1 MSGRSW
7 RIAVLLAL
15 PAALLALFAI
25 PLSGESFGLQL
36 GTLVVVYAL
45 AVVGLDAVA
54 GRGGQL
60 HVGYAVIFGAG
71 AYTTAIYAREVDGP
85 AILAVLC
92 GVVVGAAVSTI
103 LGLLLSRSAGY
114 MFAVLTLAAS
124 TALASV
130 VNNVQWLGG
139 TSGVGGVSRDLFGTG
154 AIEPEALYV
163 MICAITAIVIA
174 LYARFRRTATGR
186 AIEAMRLVPGVA
198 QASGVDIARLRVR
211 LSVLSGA
218 IGGLAG
224 TMYALLQQYVS
235 ADLVGAT
242 SSVNLLAMNII
253 GGSTVALAGVP
264 GAFIVIGL
272 PQMIQS
278 LVSYQLIMVGVITGV
293 IALWLRRGLAGTPLD
308 LWARAVRPLL
318 ERPPGSSDDER
329 PATMPRRPAEPV
341 RGTLTAEQVSVEF
354 DGVIALGDVSIGLM
368 PGRVHALVG
377 PNGAGKTTLVNVLAG
392 SQRPTRGTVR
402 LDGDDIVSLSA
413 HRRAKAGITRTFQ
426 IVALCGTLSV
436 RENVM
441 LGGFAHQRPSF
452 VRDFFGIESR
462 AAERTQRQR
471 AEALLDAL
479 GAAELADRRV
489 DALTS
494 GQRRLVEIA
503 RCLMTDA
510 EVILLDEPAAGLS
523 SSERRQL
530 AKVIRRLA
538 SEGKA
543 ILLIEHDMEFVMSL
557 AEEITV
563 LTRGTRLASGA
574 PDAVRADPRVI
585 EAYWGTEVAA

>member
-1 MSGRSW
+1 M
-7 RIAVLLAL
+7 I
-15 PAALLALFAI
+15 
-25 PLSGESFGLQL
+25 
-36 GTLVVVYAL
+36 
-45 AVVGLDAVA
+45 
-54 GRGGQL
+54 
-60 HVGYAVIFGAG
+60 
-71 AYTTAIYAREVDGP
+71 
-85 AILAVLC
+85 C

-139 TSGVGGVSRDLFGTG
+139 TSGIGGVSRDLFGTG
-154 AIEPEALYV
+154 DIDPEALYV
-163 MICAITAIVIA
+163 MICAITAIIIG

-198 QASGVDIARLRVR
+198 QASGVDIARLRVK

-224 TMYALLQQYVS
+224 TLYALLQQYVS

-253 GGSTVALAGVP
+253 GGSTVALAGIP

-318 ERPPGSSDDER
+318 ERSSAGEDGDASGRDSKADGRGGSRSAD
-329 PATMPRRPAEPV
+329 RR
-341 RGTLTAEQVSVEF
+341 
-354 DGVIALGDVSIGLM
+354 
-368 PGRVHALVG
+368 GRVRRVRRRGRARGRVARAH
-377 PNGAGKTTLVNVLAG
+377 AG
-392 SQRPTRGTVR
+392 SGACARRTERRGQDDAGERARRQPAPDPRHGSARGPGHRRLERQPPCHSRDHQDVPDRRAVR
-402 LDGDDIVSLSA
+402 HA
-413 HRRAKAGITRTFQ
+413 HRPRERHARGLRPPAA
-426 IVALCGTLSV
+426 VV
-436 RENVM
+436 RCVTSS
-441 LGGFAHQRPSF
+441 PW
-452 VRDFFGIESR
+452 SR
-462 AAERTQRQR
+462 AAPSGASAAVRS
-471 AEALLDAL
+471 ALLDAL
-479 GAAELADRRV
+479 GAADLADRRV

-494 GQRRLVEIA
+494 GQRRLIEIA

-523 SSERRQL
+523 STERRQL
-530 AKVIRRLA
+530 AAVIRRLA
-538 SEGKA
+538 GEGKA